1 MSRQC
6 ASATDAEGSRRSRRW
21 GGALARGRGPGKT
34 PERPRRLCRQL
45 PTSADRAFL
54 SLRAALVALALGLAL
69 ALAANGL
76 AYAQPGQVDGFRSA
90 KFGAD
95 EKAVRAAIKAD
106 FSIEASAVKVE
117 ENALEKTT
125 ALVIE
130 VPALEPGGKAQVAYI
145 LGYQSRKLIQVNVVW
160 GAPIDPAAGGDHL
173 TGAAVLLRN
182 YFAEQPFPADR
193 RVQDQRLPDGSA
205 LFFQGADPKGRQVS
219 LILFAGSTPAKAGE
233 KPAPIYSLRLSYIAD
248 PRAPDVYR
256 LKAGSF

>member
-1 MSRQC
+1 MQLNPFRILLIC
-6 ASATDAEGSRRSRRW
+6 FAMAVALGVASAPRAET
-21 GGALARGRGPGKT
+21 AEVK
-34 PERPRRLCRQL
+34 
-45 PTSADRAFL
+45 
-54 SLRAALVALALGLAL
+54 
-69 ALAANGL
+69 
-76 AYAQPGQVDGFRSA
+76 GFRSA

-106 FSIEASAVKVE
+106 FSLEGQAVRVE

-145 LGYQSRKLIQVNVVW
+145 LGYQSKKLIQVNLVW
-160 GAPIDPAAGGDHL
+160 GAPIDPSASADQL

-193 RVQDQRLPDGSA
+193 RQLDQRLPDGSA
-205 LFFQGADPKGRQVS
+205 VFFQGADPQGRQVS
-219 LILFAGSTPAKAGE
+219 LILFTGAAPAAKAGE
-233 KPAPIYSLRLSYIAD
+233 KPVPVHSLRLSYMAD

>member
-1 MSRQC
+1 MSMNFSRTFLPLLAVLAC
-6 ASATDAEGSRRSRRW
+6 AVLVLVLPAVV
-21 GGALARGRGPGKT
+21 GPG
-34 PERPRRLCRQL
+34 
-45 PTSADRAFL
+45 
-54 SLRAALVALALGLAL
+54 
-69 ALAANGL
+69 

-125 ALVIE
+125 ALIIE

-145 LGYQSRKLIQVNVVW
+145 LGYQSKKLIQVNVIW
-160 GAPIDPAAGGDHL
+160 GAPVNPAASADQL

-193 RVQDQRLPDGSA
+193 RLQDQRLPDGSA
-205 LFFQGADPKGRQVS
+205 LFFQGADPQGRQVS
-219 LILFAGSTPAKAGE
+219 LILFTGSASAKAGE
-233 KPAPIYSLRLSYIAD
+233 KPSPVYSLRLSYMAD
-248 PRAPDVYR
+248 PRTPDVYR

>member
-1 MSRQC
+1 MQFHRFRVLLIC
-6 ASATDAEGSRRSRRW
+6 FAMALTAGVASAPRAET
-21 GGALARGRGPGKT
+21 AEVK
-34 PERPRRLCRQL
+34 
-45 PTSADRAFL
+45 
-54 SLRAALVALALGLAL
+54 
-69 ALAANGL
+69 
-76 AYAQPGQVDGFRSA
+76 GFRSA
-90 KFGAD
+90 TFGAD

-106 FSIEASAVKVE
+106 FSIEGKGVRVE

-160 GAPIDPAAGGDHL
+160 GAPIDPAASADQL

-193 RVQDQRLPDGSA
+193 RLQDQRLPDGSA
-205 LFFQGADPKGRQVS
+205 LFFQGADPQGRQVS
-219 LILFAGSTPAKAGE
+219 LLLFAGTAPAKAGE

>member
-1 MSRQC
+1 MPMSL
-6 ASATDAEGSRRSRRW
+6 SRIF
-21 GGALARGRGPGKT
+21 LA
-34 PERPRRLCRQL
+34 
-45 PTSADRAFL
+45 
-54 SLRAALVALALGLAL
+54 LRAAMLAL
-69 ALAANGL
+69 ALILAPMIAKPPA

-106 FSIEASAVKVE
+106 FSLEGKAIRVE

-130 VPALEPGGKAQVAYI
+130 VPSLEPGGKAQVAYI
-145 LGYQSRKLIQVNVVW
+145 LGYQSKKLIQVNVVW
-160 GAPIDPAAGGDHL
+160 GAPIEPAASGDQL

-193 RVQDQRLPDGSA
+193 RLQDQRLPDGSA
-205 LFFQGADPKGRQVS
+205 LFFQGADPQGRQVS
-219 LILFAGSTPAKAGE
+219 VILFAGAAPAKAGE
-233 KPAPIYSLRLSYIAD
+233 KPVPIYSLRLTYIAD

>member
-1 MSRQC
+1 M
-6 ASATDAEGSRRSRRW
+6 ALILRR
-21 GGALARGRGPGKT
+21 T
-34 PERPRRLCRQL
+34 FL
-45 PTSADRAFL
+45 PL
-54 SLRAALVALALGLAL
+54 WAAMLGLAL
-69 ALAANGL
+69 VLALAMGA
-76 AYAQPGQVDGFRSA
+76 APAASAQPGHVDGFRSA

-106 FSIEASAVKVE
+106 FSLEGKAVRVE

-125 ALVIE
+125 ALVVE

-145 LGYQSRKLIQVNVVW
+145 LGYQSKKLIQVNVVW
-160 GAPIDPAAGGDHL
+160 GAPIDPAASGDQL

-193 RVQDQRLPDGSA
+193 RLQDQRLPDGSA
-205 LFFQGADPKGRQVS
+205 LFFQGADPQGRQVS
-219 LILFAGSTPAKAGE
+219 VILFAGAAPAKAGE
-233 KPAPIYSLRLSYIAD
+233 KPVPIYSLRLSYIAD